1 MFCMIENLKIN
12 QDLFVR
18 INSFN
23 STSVAVKHMQGNVLR
38 FLEIV
43 TIRKIVYS
51 EIYGI
56 HPIVMS
62 M

>member
-1 MFCMIENLKIN
+1 MIENLKIN

-23 STSVAVKHMQGNVLR
+23 STSVTVKHMQGNLLR

-43 TIRKIVYS
+43 TIWKIVYS

-62 M
+62 V

>member
-1 MFCMIENLKIN
+1 MIENLKIN
-12 QDLFVR
+12 QNLFVR

-23 STSVAVKHMQGNVLR
+23 STLVAFKHMQGNLLR

-43 TIRKIVYS
+43 KIWIIVYF

-62 M
+62 V